1 MRKFLLIVL
10 ILCLAMRIA
19 PVQAQ
24 AENQALSPE
33 DSIVA
38 DLLSRMSPL
47 EKAGQLMLVTFDGTD
62 TDENAKITQL
72 IRDYHIGGVVL
83 STAHNNFTDTEPEQ
97 SVKALIDSLQ
107 NIAFEKSQ
115 NLPDTNYPEQE
126 KPVYIPLYAGLALNQ
141 EGDHSQ
147 KFLPGLSKLPSEM
160 TIGATW
166 SPELASMAGQ
176 AYGMELAKMGFNLFL
191 GPNLDLIDTSDMS
204 HGVYTGTNSFG
215 SNPYWVGKIGSA
227 FVQGLHTGSNNRV
240 SVIAT
245 HFPGLGSAD
254 RPPNYEVSTIQR
266 SLEQLKENELAP
278 YLALAGSESE
288 NGSMDGLMSS
298 HIRFQGLQGNV
309 RNTTRPVSFDP
320 IALQQLLEQPPLIDW
335 RANGGIVISD
345 SLGSPS
351 VRNFFD
357 PTGISFDAQGIA
369 RTAFLAGNDMLYLD
383 NFAGSQYEDQA
394 ETIQRTITFFA
405 QKYQED
411 TVFAQKVD
419 ESVSRI
425 LKNKLSLYNKFTLE
439 RVTNPPETLSE
450 TPDQNQLMLE
460 ISRAGLS
467 LLAPKEDYL
476 NTVFNEGPMFNDY
489 ITIFN
494 DSRDFQTCESCARK
508 TILGVNDF
516 ADTLLGLYGN
526 AGTQQLADFRVN
538 AYSFAQLSEYL
549 ENNSSHS
556 APYIEEHIKRARWI
570 IFNVQN
576 LDPNVPSSYALQKAL
591 EQNTTLLRDK
601 MVIVF
606 AYDAPF
612 YLDSTEVSK
621 LTAYY
626 GLFTPSQASLELA
639 SRVLMQEARAVSG
652 VPFSL
657 PSVAYD
663 LQFQLAPNPN
673 QIINLALLTNREA
686 TETPQSQ
693 TPESQNTEQP
703 DPLFRLGEAVRI
715 QAGPIL
721 DRNGNTV
728 PDGTKTRFTIKMAG
742 DSLIVSMPEALTV
755 DGFAT
760 IEYRVE
766 RDGIFA
772 VTASSDEAT
781 TSATLILT
789 TQGGLAEIIM
799 PTATPLPEASPTPL
813 PSPTPQPTP
822 TPDPFPNGEHS
833 NEHRRGYPSLSDWLL
848 IIMLLIVAFSLSYTL
863 SYYWWKGKQWA
874 FRAGI
879 CTILGGLA
887 AYFFLNLGIPAVN
900 SQIQQNGTWYIV
912 QTSIVGMVLGW
923 IVALVWWLNDKRIK
937 KKLNIPD

>member
-10 ILCLAMRIA
+10 ILCLAVNIA

-24 AENQALSPE
+24 GVNQAVSPE
-33 DSIVA
+33 DQIIA

-47 EKAGQLMLVTFDGTD
+47 EKAGQLMLVTFEGTD

-72 IRDYHIGGVVL
+72 IKDYHIGGVVL
-83 STAHNNFTDTEPEQ
+83 STAHENFTDQEPEQ
-97 SVKALIDSLQ
+97 STKALIDSLQ

-115 NLPDTNYPEQE
+115 NTPDISNQDLES
-126 KPVYIPLYAGLALNQ
+126 PVYIPLYVGIALNQ

-147 KFLPGLSKLPSEM
+147 KLLAGLNKLPSEM

-166 SPELASMAGQ
+166 SVELANAAGE
-176 AYGMELAKMGFNLFL
+176 AYGMELSKLGFNLLL
-191 GPNLDLIDTSDMS
+191 GPSLDLVDTSDIS
-204 HGVYTGTNSFG
+204 RGVYTGTNSFG
-215 SNPYWVGKIGSA
+215 SNPYWVGKIGAA
-227 FVQGLHTGSNNRV
+227 FVRGLHTGSNNRV

-266 SLEQLKENELAP
+266 SLDQLKENELAP
-278 YLALAGSESE
+278 YLALAGTSPG

-298 HIRFQGLQGNV
+298 HIRYQGLQGNV
-309 RNTTRPVSFDP
+309 RSTTRPVSFDP
-320 IALQQLLEQPPLIDW
+320 IALQQLLDLPALTSW
-335 RANGGIVISD
+335 RADGGIVVSD

-351 VRNFFD
+351 VRSFFD

-383 NFAGSQYEDQA
+383 NFAGSHYEDQA

-419 ESVSRI
+419 ASVSRI
-425 LKNKLSLYNKFTLE
+425 LKNKLSLYKQFSLD
-439 RVTNPPETLSE
+439 RVTKPLEAVIE
-450 TPDQNQLMLE
+450 TPAQDQLMLE

-476 NTVFNEGPMFNDY
+476 NTVFNEGPLFNDY

-494 DSRDFQTCESCARK
+494 DSRDIQACENCAK
-508 TILGVNDF
+508 MTSLGLNDF
-516 ADTLLGLYGN
+516 GDTLLGLYGN
-526 AGTQQLADFRVN
+526 AGTQQLADFRISS
-538 AYSFAQLSEYL
+538 YTFAQLSEFL
-549 ENNSSHS
+549 QDNSSHS
-556 APYIEEHIKRARWI
+556 APYIQEHIKRARWL
-570 IFNVQN
+570 IFNIQD
-576 LDPNVPSSYALQKAL
+576 LDPEVPSSYALHQIL
-591 EQNTTLLRDK
+591 DENMTLLRDK

-606 AYDAPF
+606 AYDTPF

-626 GLFTPSQASLELA
+626 GLFTPSKASLELA
-639 SRVLMQEARAVSG
+639 SRVLMHEARALSG
-652 VPFSL
+652 MPFSL

-663 LQFQLAPNPN
+663 LEYQLSPDPN
-673 QIINLALLTNREA
+673 QIINLALLTNHESTQTL
-686 TETPQSQ
+686 TEQ
-693 TPESQNTEQP
+693 TPEAEDKEKP

-728 PDGTKTRFTIKMAG
+728 PDGTKTSFTIKMAG

-772 VTASSDEAT
+772 VTASSGDAT

-822 TPDPFPNGEHS
+822 TPDPYPHGKPSSDHD
-833 NEHRRGYPSLSDWLL
+833 RGYPTLSDWLL
-848 IIMLLIVAFSLSYTL
+848 IIMLLVIAFGLSYTL
-863 SYYWWKGKQWA
+863 GYYWWKGKQWA
-874 FRAGI
+874 FRSGI
-879 CTILGGLA
+879 CTLLGGLGG
-887 AYFFLNLGIPAVN
+887 YLLLNSGIPALN
-900 SQIQQNGTWYIV
+900 ELIRQNGTWFIV
-912 QTSIVGMVLGW
+912 QMSIVGMVLGW
-923 IVALVWWLNDKRIK
+923 FVALTWWLLDQGQK
-937 KKLNIPD
+937 KKLNIPN